1 MDKRLKTGLII
12 SGIAVTILVIL
23 PLIVGLATGWEFC
36 EYEEGGYGMMGPWMM
51 GGFGMGWWMPIVW
64 IVILGL
70 IAWAVIALT
79 KRAGGTSTQ
88 DSNRHISAM
97 EILKERYARGEIGKE
112 EFEEKRKDLG

>member
-1 MDKRLKTGLII
+1 M
-12 SGIAVTILVIL
+12 AILVIS
-23 PLIVGLATGWEFC
+23 PLVAGLVTGWETC
-36 EYEEGGYGMMGPWMM
+36 EYEMKEYGMMGPWMM

-79 KRAGGTSTQ
+79 RRAGGTSSQ
-88 DSNRHISAM
+88 DSNKYISAL

-112 EFEEKRKDLG
+112 EFEEKRKDLM